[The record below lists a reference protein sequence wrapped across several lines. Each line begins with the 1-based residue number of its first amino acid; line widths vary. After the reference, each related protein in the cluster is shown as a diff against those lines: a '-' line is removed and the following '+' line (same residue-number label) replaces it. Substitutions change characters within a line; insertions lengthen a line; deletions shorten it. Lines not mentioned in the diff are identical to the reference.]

1 MISRY
6 ILIDK
11 AGKIIAKWGG
21 YSEENEKDMD
31 RVLKEI
37 FGE

>member
-11 AGKIIAKWGG
+11 AGKIIAKWEG
-21 YSEENEKDMD
+21 YYEENENDQD